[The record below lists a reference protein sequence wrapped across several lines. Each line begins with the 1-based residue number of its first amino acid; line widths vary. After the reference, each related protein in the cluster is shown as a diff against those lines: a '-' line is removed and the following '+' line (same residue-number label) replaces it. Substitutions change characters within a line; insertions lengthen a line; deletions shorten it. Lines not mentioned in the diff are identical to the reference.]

1 LTKRNQFWRM
11 IHPLRSIRFPVW
23 ETLERWDQFN
33 KKRRVVGLG
42 GIDVHAFPYKLLG
55 FIPMEIY
62 PYKVQFRS
70 IRTHILTQKSLRN
83 EKNNSFKKAEKSVF
97 EAISQGRCFI
107 SNFRV
112 GDARGFRFWAESKTD
127 QFPMGSRI
135 KKQKVDF
142 NFCVESP
149 LPGLIHLL
157 KDGQIIQKKNGRAIQ
172 ISSNDE
178 GVYRVEIYR
187 KKRGWIYSN
196 PIVIHK

>member
-1 LTKRNQFWRM
+1 
-11 IHPLRSIRFPVW
+11 
-23 ETLERWDQFN
+23 
-33 KKRRVVGLG
+33 
-42 GIDVHAFPYKLLG
+42 
-55 FIPMEIY
+55 
-62 PYKVQFRS
+62 
-70 IRTHILTQKSLRN
+70 
-83 EKNNSFKKAEKSVF
+83 
-97 EAISQGRCFI
+97 
-107 SNFRV
+107 
-112 GDARGFRFWAESKTD
+112 
-127 QFPMGSRI
+127 MGSRI